1 MPIEALRRR
10 AVRPP
15 MRNFAKAG
23 AALAGVM
30 AIAGCVPRQVP
41 PAPLPPPL
49 PQAPAAPRLAAPP
62 ADWQAAPLTPG
73 DWSYAPNPATPRAT
87 FRSVGTVSFEVSCER
102 GRAVRL
108 RWSGAQAP
116 AFSIR
121 TSFGERRLP
130 VSEVHI
136 GMILVD
142 LPPSDPLLEQ
152 MAFSRGRFLVQ
163 AEGAAALIL
172 PAWPELARVVE
183 DCRGQ

>member
-1 MPIEALRRR
+1 
-10 AVRPP
+10 
-15 MRNFAKAG
+15 
-23 AALAGVM
+23 M
-30 AIAGCVPRQVP
+30 AIAGCVPSQVP

-49 PQAPAAPRLAAPP
+49 PQAPAAPPLAPPPAPPP
-62 ADWQAAPLTPG
+62 ADWQTAPSYTP
-73 DWSYAPNPATPRAT
+73 DPATPRAT

-108 RWSGAQAP
+108 SWRGAQAP

-121 TSFGERRLP
+121 TSFGERQLR

-136 GMILVD
+136 AMIVVD

-152 MAFSRGRFLVQ
+152 IAFSRGRFLVQ
-163 AEGAAALIL
+163 AEGAGALIL
-172 PAWPELARVVE
+172 PAWAELARVVE